1 MKNLI
6 LVVCAAVAM
15 VSCRGG
21 KSESAEGNLDTVPM
35 MILQIQKTS
44 RLYTTECHLRKII
57 THNDAKTIKGSL
69 LDRSFQLDLP
79 LSNRKVAI
87 PMDATVKAD
96 IDFKDF
102 SEKNVRK
109 DGDKIE
115 IILPDPK
122 LVLTGTKIAHD
133 EVKEYVALARSR
145 FTDEELSA
153 LEKQGRAAIIKDISS
168 LDIITVAKENAAK
181 TLIPLIRQMGYRQ
194 DDITITFRK
203 RFTASEIETLIDKS
217 TIEHEK

>member
-6 LVVCAAVAM
+6 LVVCAAVTM

-87 PMDATVKAD
+87 PMDATVKAY

>member
-79 LSNRKVAI
+79 LSNRKVAT
-87 PMDATVKAD
+87 PMDATVKAY

>member
-57 THNDAKTIKGSL
+57 THNDAKTIKGAL

-87 PMDATVKAD
+87 PMDATVKAY

>member
-87 PMDATVKAD
+87 PMDATVKAY

-194 DDITITFRK
+194 DDITITFKK

>member
-1 MKNLI
+1 MKILI

-44 RLYTTECHLRKII
+44 RLYITECHLRKII

-87 PMDATVKAD
+87 PMDATVKAY

>member
-1 MKNLI
+1 MKNFI

-87 PMDATVKAD
+87 PMDATVKAY

-122 LVLTGTKIAHD
+122 LVLTGTKIVHD